1 MMKQD
6 KNTSSSGPEHDS
18 NTGNINEPL
27 SNSKDMQTITDLLGS
42 YTGSP
47 FDSNFSD
54 KVLQAINNEPVAH
67 KKPAR
72 ILPLFPT
79 SVLKI
84 AASMLL
90 VVAAGYFLWNQ
101 PRTYHSELGT
111 MSSVT
116 FPDGSTVLLNSGSSV
131 TFKPFSGKRTRSVQL
146 HGEGYFDIQTS
157 EKPFIVETF
166 NAEIKVLGTKFSV
179 TSWPNEFTKQTAITL
194 EEGKISVTASDAPEA
209 SKVMLPEQS
218 LIVFE
223 DSAISEI
230 EDLSANKTKNMLSW
244 RQGGYVFQAM
254 PLGAITQD
262 LQRRG
267 NLLITVPDA
276 LIDRPITY
284 IEPTPK
290 TVQQVIEDLS
300 QAYSFY
306 YSETANGFN
315 LSPTPIQE

>member
-1 MMKQD
+1 MKQD
-6 KNTSSSGPEHDS
+6 KNTSSPGNEHDS
-18 NTGNINEPL
+18 NSGNINEPL

-42 YTGSP
+42 YKGSP
-47 FDSNFSD
+47 FDSNFSE
-54 KVLQAINNEPVAH
+54 KVLQAIENESVLRN
-67 KKPAR
+67 KPAR
-72 ILPLFPT
+72 ILPLFPA

-84 AASMLL
+84 AASVFL
-90 VVAAGYFLWNQ
+90 VVAAGYFFWNQ
-101 PRTYHSELGT
+101 PKTYHSDLGT

-131 TFKPFSGKRTRSVQL
+131 TFKPFTGKQTRSVHL

-166 NAEIKVLGTKFSV
+166 NAEIQVLGTKFSV
-179 TSWPNEFTKQTAITL
+179 TSWPDELTKQTAITL
-194 EEGKISVTASDAPEA
+194 EEGKISVTASEAPQV
-209 SKVMLPEQS
+209 SRVMLPQQS
-218 LIVFE
+218 LIVFA
-223 DSAISEI
+223 DAAISET
-230 EDLSANKTKNMLSW
+230 EDLSENKTKNMLSW

-267 NLLITVPDA
+267 NLSITVPDA
-276 LIDRPITY
+276 LIDVPITY

-306 YSETANGFN
+306 YSKTANGFN
-315 LSPTPIQE
+315 LSPTPDQE